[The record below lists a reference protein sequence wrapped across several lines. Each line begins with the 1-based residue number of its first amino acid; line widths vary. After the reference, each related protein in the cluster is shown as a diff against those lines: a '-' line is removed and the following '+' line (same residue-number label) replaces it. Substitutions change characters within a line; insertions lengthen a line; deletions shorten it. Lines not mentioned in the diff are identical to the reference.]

1 MRMLLILALLP
12 LAACQSNWEK
22 EGQGQGQ
29 GQAAQASG
37 AGGTR
42 SFAATGFTGVEL
54 RGPDDVEVKTG
65 ANFAVT
71 AEGDPKVL
79 DQLDIRVVDGSLRV
93 GRKES
98 KDRWFNS
105 DHGARIHV
113 VMPKLTAAAVS
124 GSGDMGVERGE
135 GDFTGVITG
144 SGNLNIADLR
154 ANAADLSIA
163 GSGDLNVAGTT
174 TKLSASIAGS
184 GDIEAARLTAAN
196 AEVSIA
202 GSGNVRG
209 TVKGPA
215 SVSIVGSGD
224 AELGGGAKCTVS
236 AVGSGEARCI

>member
-22 EGQGQGQ
+22 Q

-37 AGGTR
+37 SGATR
-42 SFAATGFTGVEL
+42 NFAASGFTGVEL
-54 RGPDDVEVKTG
+54 RGPDDVDVKTG

-93 GRKES
+93 GRKDS
-98 KDRWFNS
+98 KDRWFNN
-105 DHGARIHV
+105 DHGVRIHV
-113 VMPKLTAAAVS
+113 VMPKLTAAAVA

-135 GDFTGVITG
+135 GDFSGAVSG
-144 SGNLNIADLR
+144 SGNLSIGELR

-163 GSGDLNVAGTT
+163 GSGDLNVAGTAS
-174 TKLSASIAGS
+174 KLSASIAGS
-184 GDIEAARLTAAN
+184 GDIDAVRLTAAN
-196 AEVSIA
+196 ADVSVA

-224 AELGGGAKCTVS
+224 VELGGGAKCTVS